1 MPTFWYFSEAPV
13 SFPGADSPAP
23 SMLKD
28 SFATSAR
35 GFVPLFL
42 GPGAFFTFFV
52 TLGGVLESTGSLAS
66 FSDTSS
72 SELWWGRFFEV
83 EALVVVFG
91 LRVVCVDFFGAALL
105 AAGFALLALDFCE
118 DAQLVR
124 IQRQNNVSNSK
135 IQDYTGATSGT

>member
-1 MPTFWYFSEAPV
+1 MFQLCELHVTVRRAVGKTECREIPTFWYFSEAPV

-35 GFVPLFL
+35 GFAPLFL
-42 GPGAFFTFFV
+42 DTGAFFIFFA
-52 TLGGVLESTGSLAS
+52 TLGGVLESTEPSNLLAS

-83 EALVVVFG
+83 EALVVAFG
-91 LRVVCVDFFGAALL
+91 LRALCVDFFGAALL
-105 AAGFALLALDFCE
+105 AVGFALLALDFC
-118 DAQLVR
+118 DDV
-124 IQRQNNVSNSK
+124 
-135 IQDYTGATSGT
+135 